1 MGFGELPAE
10 RERSEI
16 ASHPLLEL
24 LQAGSAGIA
33 EELADAVM
41 EAVPERYREATDREC
56 RPLCRT
62 LVPVALGC
70 IARGTK
76 PSEEDLYPIRLSAR
90 RVLSEGIP
98 ASVTLTG
105 IRAAM
110 ARFTSIVARHA
121 APHDAS
127 AVLTVVGRASLL
139 IQLFMT
145 VFVSGSETDPRGR
158 PGWWPEQPPVAK
170 ESLRL
175 VARGHSTAE
184 IAQELN
190 YSEQAITYHLGNLM
204 KRFGCSN
211 RTELVGRAYEAGV
224 IGDSAEAAAGGW
236 G

>member
-1 MGFGELPAE
+1 MGFGEVRAG
-10 RERSEI
+10 RERSEV
-16 ASHPLLEL
+16 AYHPLLERL
-24 LQAGSAGIA
+24 RAEPAWVA
-33 EELADAVM
+33 EELADAVA
-41 EAVPERYREATDREC
+41 EAVPERHREATDREC
-56 RPLCRT
+56 RPLCRA
-62 LVPVALGC
+62 LVPVALEC
-70 IARGTK
+70 IASGTK
-76 PSEEDLYPIRLSAR
+76 PGEEKLYPVRLSAR

-105 IRAAM
+105 VSAAM
-110 ARFTSIVARHA
+110 ARFTSVVARHA

-145 VFVSGSETDPRGR
+145 VFVSGSESEPRGR

-170 ESLRL
+170 DSLRL
-175 VARGHSTAE
+175 VARGYSTAG

-204 KRFGCSN
+204 RRFGCSN

-224 IGDSAEAAAGGW
+224 IGDSVEAAAGGW